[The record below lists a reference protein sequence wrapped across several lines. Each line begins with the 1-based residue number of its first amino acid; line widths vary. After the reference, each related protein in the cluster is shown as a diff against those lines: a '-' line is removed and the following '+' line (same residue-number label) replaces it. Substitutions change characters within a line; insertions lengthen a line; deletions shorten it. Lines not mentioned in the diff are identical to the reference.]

1 MLKTMLAAQ
10 GTPRERVPPPFCN
23 AGQRPRKW
31 RRRSAADEATDRAWG
46 TDPNQPTSWASLGED
61 KAGPE
66 TIEVPAFLQIAP
78 ALLGIF
84 SVTIF
89 IANSAGVFGEEP
101 DLDKLAADIEALGK
115 I

>member
-1 MLKTMLAAQ
+1 MAAALK
-10 GTPRERVPPPFCN
+10 R
-23 AGQRPRKW
+23 
-31 RRRSAADEATDRAWG
+31 ADEATDRAWG

-89 IANSAGVFGEEP
+89 IANSAGVFGEGP